1 MAKKTKKNN
10 KEKKSEMKKNAITN
24 EKGGFKVSDRRFWV
38 KKDKESEIDEFKE
51 EHLYPSFVE
60 ELKAKKEESEKK
72 LLEYIQAFKKSQLE
86 QEEFRERLNKD
97 IDNRVQLRKK
107 ELLMKLLEMLD
118 NLDRAILSAKKD
130 ESKSRLL
137 EGIILTREHFLSIL
151 KSEGVERMETLGKT
165 FDPNIAEAIMALET
179 DDPSKINTVLEEIL
193 PGYSF
198 HEQTLRP
205 AKVKVGVKIASPK
218 QQNQMQKD

>member
-1 MAKKTKKNN
+1 MAKKIKKNN
-10 KEKKSEMKKNAITN
+10 RKKKSEMKKNASTD
-24 EKGGFKVSDRRFWV
+24 EKARFKVSDRRFWV
-38 KKDKESEIDEFKE
+38 KKDKEAGIDEFQE

-60 ELKAKKEESEKK
+60 ELKAEKEESERK
-72 LLEYIQAFKKSQLE
+72 LLEYIHAFKKMQAE
-86 QEEFRERLNKD
+86 QEEFRERLKKD
-97 IDNRVQLRKK
+97 VDNRVQLRKR
-107 ELLMKLLEMLD
+107 ELLLKLLEMLD

-130 ESKSRLL
+130 ESNSRLL

-151 KSEGVERMETLGKT
+151 KSEGVERMETLGKN

-205 AKVKVGVKIASPK
+205 AKVKVGVKTASPK
-218 QQNQMQKD
+218 Q